1 MTNRRLLN
9 LSFAALAAFG
19 ASAAMAQDE
28 GPPLTRAQVLAEL
41 HAAQAAG
48 EVPHGDL
55 DISAHN
61 GGADDSPA
69 RPPLRVAPSHAKV
82 ATDLHQDKKAQM

>member
-1 MTNRRLLN
+1 MTKHRLVA
-9 LSFAALAAFG
+9 LSLAALTAFG
-19 ASAAMAQDE
+19 ASAVMAQEEDA
-28 GPPLTRAQVLAEL
+28 PLTRAQVLAEL

-69 RPPLRVAPSHAKV
+69 RPPLRVVPKHAKV

>member
-1 MTNRRLLN
+1 MTNRQLLN
-9 LSFAALAAFG
+9 LSLAVLAAFG
-19 ASAAMAQDE
+19 ASAAMAQE
-28 GPPLTRAQVLAEL
+28 EEAPMTRAQVIAEL

-69 RPPLRVAPSHAKV
+69 RPPLRVAASHAKV

>member
-1 MTNRRLLN
+1 MTQHRLLT
-9 LSFAALAAFG
+9 LSLAALTACA
-19 ASAAMAQDE
+19 ASAAMAQEDAS
-28 GPPLTRAQVLAEL
+28 PLTRAQVIAEL

-55 DISAHN
+55 DISARN

-69 RPPLRVAPSHAKV
+69 RQPLRTVAGRSKV
-82 ATDLHQDKKAQM
+82 AADQHQDKKSQM